1 MTVWIVA
8 TRANDV
14 RPVQMLKSPLQTTT
28 LGSAEHLLPREKEE
42 TDEREAT
49 ERPVLGSRPNMIA
62 HERR

>member
-8 TRANDV
+8 TTTNNV

-42 TDEREAT
+42 IVEREAT
-49 ERPVLGSRPNMIA
+49 ERPVLGSGPNMIA
-62 HERR
+62 HEGR